1 MQKLHRPLHM
11 ENSDIMKER
20 IKYLQNIERQRQLLK
35 LRNSSLEELVRGL
48 GSEEDAKQMY
58 DALRK
63 SREGYMRIQ
72 KISPSLGRTEEG
84 WTYVFTEGLGL
95 ILDTEDRWYNTSIVL
110 SIDFEKC
117 EFTTQNSV
125 YRFEFILN

>member
-1 MQKLHRPLHM
+1 
-11 ENSDIMKER
+11 MKER
-20 IKYLQNIERQRQLLK
+20 IKSLQNIERQKQLLK
-35 LRNSSLEELVRGL
+35 IKNSSLEELVRVL

-110 SIDFEKC
+110 SIDFEKG